1 MSKLAFGGAF
11 AAALLAVIAPRA
23 GVAAPPSTA
32 AASASPA
39 PSPSPSANPGLTLQQ
54 IGSVSTADRKIEPI
68 GQDSKPT
75 FVVDRARIDAFGAR
89 TVADALVGVPGVN
102 LFSYGPFGAET
113 DYGIRGA
120 GPGQTLV
127 LVDGFP
133 VTDPTT
139 GSVQLSQFSTIGV
152 NRIEIVESGSSTL
165 YGTSASGGVINIITS
180 VPRGEYLEA
189 STGSYGDSDF
199 RAGIGTSNVGI
210 TLERHVATNN
220 YPYPTFAYA
229 PGATFAGG
237 IRDYAYGDM
246 SAGRLNF
253 NVPLGDGFVV
263 RGRADASAT
272 NIGVPGSLDYPSTTG
287 TQDTSYDS
295 GLFEIERDSASS
307 KITLSLI
314 GSQTRL
320 AYNDPIENGGE
331 SDVYTGRSQV
341 SLKDVISGKVLDATL
356 GIDLSRSSGVFT
368 FPGVPETDSPPIPPS
383 ATGAAQAQSAAYVQI
398 GASPFAGSRFT
409 AGLRGENDSPAGSLL
424 APSFG
429 GIIRSG
435 SVSFSG
441 NVGESFI
448 VPTLDDLYYPGY
460 SNPNLLPEKAQ
471 TADVTVAYETRP
483 VTLSAGWFDRNG
495 SNFIVYGGPP
505 DYLPENAQRASTAGV
520 ALTATAHPYRGLA
533 VEASYTDLYLAID
546 QVTGARLP
554 RNPSS
559 QLTLALTHPFGN
571 TKFAYGFNWV
581 AIGSD
586 GDDASNVSPV
596 AITYDAY
603 NTFDAYVR
611 YQIAPHAILT
621 ARGFNL
627 GNTQYAPV
635 FGYPAPGRRA
645 YVELSTR

>member
-1 MSKLAFGGAF
+1 MLKLALTGAIC
-11 AAALLAVIAPRA
+11 AALLVLGPRA
-23 GVAAPPSTA
+23 GVAAPP
-32 AASASPA
+32 A
-39 PSPSPSANPGLTLQQ
+39 PSPTPSATPGATLQQ
-54 IGSVSTADRKIEPI
+54 IGSVSTADRKTEPI

-75 FVVDRARIDAFGAR
+75 FVVDRARIDALGSQ

-102 LFSYGPFGAET
+102 IFPYGAFGAQA
-113 DYGIRGA
+113 DYGIRGSL
-120 GPGQTLV
+120 PGQTLV

-139 GSVQLSQFSTIGV
+139 GAVQLGQFSTIGV
-152 NRIEIVESGSSTL
+152 SRIEIVESGSSTL

-189 STGSYGDSDF
+189 STGSYGDRDL
-199 RAGIGTSNVGI
+199 RAGFGTSNIGI
-210 TLERHVATNN
+210 TLERHVATSD
-220 YPYPTFAYA
+220 YPYPTFAYG
-229 PGATFAGG
+229 PSATYPGG
-237 IRDYAYGDM
+237 IRDYSYGDS

-253 NVPLGDGFVV
+253 NVSLPNGFVV

-272 NIGVPGSLDYPSTTG
+272 DIGVPGSLDYPSTTG

-295 GLFEIERDSASS
+295 GLFEIEHDSTASR
-307 KITLSLI
+307 ITLSVV

-331 SDVYTGRSQV
+331 SDVFTGRSQV
-341 SLKDVISGKVLDATL
+341 SLKDVISGMSLDATG

-368 FPGVPETDSPPIPPS
+368 FPGIPQPSPPPVPPS
-383 ATGAAQAQSAAYVQI
+383 ALGAAQAQSAAYFQI
-398 GASPFAGSRFT
+398 GASPFAGSHFT
-409 AGLRGENDSPAGSLL
+409 AGLRGENDSPQGSLL

-429 GIIRSG
+429 GIIGAGDLR
-435 SVSFSG
+435 FSG

-471 TADVTVAYETRP
+471 TADVTIALETGP
-483 VTLSAGWFDRNG
+483 STLSAGWFDRNG
-495 SNFIVYGGPP
+495 SNFIVSEAPFYI
-505 DYLPENAQRASTAGV
+505 PENVQRASTAGI
-520 ALTATAHPYRGLA
+520 AFTATMHPLRGLA
-533 VEASYTDLYLAID
+533 IEAGYTDLYLAFD

-554 RNPSS
+554 HDPVG
-559 QLTLALTHPFGN
+559 QMTLALTHPFGN
-571 TKFAYGFNWV
+571 TKFAYGLNWLV
-581 AIGSD
+581 VGDD
-586 GDDASNVSPV
+586 GDDAQNVSPLT
-596 AITYDAY
+596 AIYDSYNTVDAY
-603 NTFDAYVR
+603 IR
-611 YQIAPHAILT
+611 YRLAPHAILT
-621 ARGFNL
+621 VRGLNL